1 MLAPRR
7 FSDAVRAALE
17 AELPQLRPA
26 VLRARFHLKE
36 EGDPADVVATLERIR
51 RRGSHGIL
59 LKAPDHPLVA
69 AAVDELAA
77 AGVPTVTLV
86 TDVPDEPSG
95 RVRGHRQPRRR
106 GHRGLPDH
114 PDVRPP
120 IRAVS

>member
-86 TDVPDEPSG
+86 TDVPASR
-95 RVRGHRQPRRR
+95 RVAYVGIDNRAAGATAAYLITR
-106 GHRGLPDH
+106 
-114 PDVRPP
+114 DVRPP